1 MFKETKLERLRES
14 HSFDSS
20 VAKSLS
26 LRQDPE
32 KLNEAIIRENDN
44 DRLIFSKIMEKL
56 KGSENS
62 KRVWKLPVG
71 KYGNMNGNK
80 RVYPKKLWE
89 NVRDLQRDLWVGV
102 SGLADHPVE
111 DDDPGEFK
119 NQAIIWHEMDVG
131 DDGIV
136 YGYGTFIGE
145 HGAMAEEILDNG
157 GRVSTSSSGFG
168 DVDPITRIV
177 DPDTFQIERLAD
189 LVLNPS
195 QGTYGTRETS
205 TSSSASDFLND
216 LHKGASI
223 NYNGSQMN
231 ESQNGQSYILKG
243 KNMNTNTN
251 NAVDA
256 VQAAFLQQN
265 QPQQQPVQQVQ
276 PQGQVQ
282 GQAQVQGQQF
292 QVQNPAQGQPQVQPQ
307 GQAQAAQQPMKA
319 LTKVEEKAFRKYV
332 DNFIEDAKNIDNPL
346 ARLNECVE
354 ILECFEEGIC
364 PDLRESLEGQF
375 RREKIRLEKLVEE
388 AVSTEKEYGM
398 DLKKFK
404 KAAER
409 NTAQGLLLKE
419 QITDYKELCNELG
432 KRNAKLREK
441 LEVANK
447 KLQIHSKLS
456 EKKILNGN
464 REIVSTSNKLSSLEE
479 DFNRSERQNER
490 LMEKISKLSRSN
502 KSFEK
507 ENDRLSKQLSEAKSL
522 IKELDSQ
529 RTKSLR
535 ESKSLESDKAS
546 LQRKLR
552 EQEKEIFDLKN
563 NYKQQS
569 IRFDKLTEE
578 FAAYKEEVNLTY
590 NPTAKMMPR
599 FEERVG
605 KYLNLRENKGVEV
618 EAYWHDQLQKYGE
631 SILPFESQIRG
642 AKTLREA
649 TNAFLKH
656 RTQIDPDFAVAQ
668 PAEYAY
674 RNKEERAVLYEH
686 QGIINPLEEYAKS
699 SVDQKNAD
707 FLEKLKSSGLQ

>member
-1 MFKETKLERLRES
+1 MERLRES
-14 HSFDSS
+14 HSFDNS

-32 KLNEAIIRENDN
+32 KLNEAIIQENDK

-56 KGSENS
+56 KGSKSS

-89 NVRDLQRDLWVGV
+89 NVRDLQRDSWAGV

-145 HGAMAEEILDNG
+145 HGAMAEEILDNC

-168 DVDPITRIV
+168 DVDPITRTV
-177 DPDTFQIERLAD
+177 DPDSFQIERLAD

-205 TSSSASDFLND
+205 TASSASDFLDD
-216 LHKGASI
+216 LHKGAQI

-231 ESQNGQSYILKG
+231 ESQNRQSYILKG

-256 VQAAFLQQN
+256 VQTAFLQQN
-265 QPQQQPVQQVQ
+265 QQQQQPVQPQMQTQAQ
-276 PQGQVQ
+276 PQS
-282 GQAQVQGQQF
+282 
-292 QVQNPAQGQPQVQPQ
+292 QGQPQVQNPVQ
-307 GQAQAAQQPMKA
+307 TPVQPQAQAAQQPMKA

-332 DNFIEDAKNIDNPL
+332 DNFIEDSKNIENPL
-346 ARLNECVE
+346 ARLNECIE
-354 ILECFEEGIC
+354 ILDCFEEGIC

-375 RREKIRLEKLVEE
+375 RREKRRLEKLVEE

-398 DLKKFK
+398 NLKKFK
-404 KAAER
+404 EAAER

-490 LMEKISKLSRSN
+490 LTEKISKLSRSN

-507 ENDRLSKQLSEAKSL
+507 ENDRLSKKLSEAKSL

-535 ESKSLESDKAS
+535 ESKSIESDKAS

-552 EQEKEIFDLKN
+552 EQEKTIFDLKN
-563 NYKQQS
+563 NYDQQS
-569 IRFDKLTEE
+569 VRFDKLAED
-578 FAAYKEEVNLTY
+578 FAAYKEEVNLKY

-631 SILPFESQIRG
+631 SILPYESQIRG

-649 TNAFLKH
+649 TNAFLRY

-686 QGIINPLEEYAKS
+686 QGIVNPLEEYAKS